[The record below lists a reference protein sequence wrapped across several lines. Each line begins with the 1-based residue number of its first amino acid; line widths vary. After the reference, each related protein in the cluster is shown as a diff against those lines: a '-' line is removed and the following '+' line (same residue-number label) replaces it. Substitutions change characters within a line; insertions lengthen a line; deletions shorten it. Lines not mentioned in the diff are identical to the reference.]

1 MGGHQA
7 VLGSRSAAASCF
19 ITFSPPQDDNWGET
33 TTVVTGTSEHS
44 ISHDDITRITK
55 DMEDSAHL
63 DCSRHLGVALAGA
76 LALLAFL
83 TPLAFMLLPQ
93 LLWREELEPCGT
105 PCEGL
110 FISVAFKLLIL
121 LLGSWA
127 LFFRRPKA
135 FFPRVFVFRAL
146 LMVLVFLLV
155 VSYWLFYGVRILD
168 SRDRNYQGI
177 VQYAVS
183 LVDALLFVHYLA
195 VVLLELRQLQPQ
207 FTLKAVR
214 STDGASRFYNVGHLR
229 CGDVG
234 CVGWGVAPCLGGLG
248 LCGCLCPPVC
258 LCVCVCIWVHICIRA
273 CLCVRVCVCARAHA
287 AGCVHAASCCSPAI
301 PDWRSCEC
309 PGVSAVPALFLPP
322 VLSPCAC
329 PGSVLTCSLCPAPA
343 VSPCSIQRAAIWILE
358 NYYHDFP
365 VYNPALLNL
374 PKSVLSKKMS
384 GFKVYSLGEGELPF
398 PWLLLLFP
406 LLLSQ
411 CFPPL
416 PPGSIPCWAP
426 SRSLRICVHLSR
438 ASRALVP
445 NPQQNRP
452 AASRSTSGASVGWGC
467 AGSTGKGNI
476 SPLFLQKT
484 PPTTPRGSPGL
495 SSPRPPAG
503 ATTAIM
509 STTMRRQSMSAG
521 CGNAV
526 PGMGTSGGSSPW
538 GALKNHPRIPLSRE
552 LGWRGQPWVSS
563 RVLGWELE
571 QGGSAGVNCFGVG
584 AGVQVWAVGRRG
596 ARWLLQALGDRDTSE
611 WLLEISRVKARV
623 FLGRLV
629 VAVEEAF
636 THIKRLQDEDQKNP
650 REIMDPREAAQ
661 AIFASMARAMQKYL
675 RTTKQQPYHTMESIL
690 QHLEFCITHDMTPKV
705 CGVGWGTPGGGFAQ
719 PRVRASL
726 IRVRGGRAVQ
736 CCAAGKAGVTAREG
750 WIGLVPSRW
759 EAFPAGPAGQ
769 LKAANKYKCE
779 QCEGDVHTSVVL
791 QAFLERYLSAGP
803 TIQYHKDR
811 WLAKQWTLVS
821 EEPVTNGLK
830 DGVVFVLK
838 RHDFSLVISTK
849 KIPFFKL
856 SEEFVDPKSH
866 KFVMRLQS
874 ETSV

>member
-1 MGGHQA
+1 KIESLKVTVDFLKVPLGLKKPPLKEALAAVPGSGRAKPLGAERPKPRRSDTMDNEFDGGGG
-7 VLGSRSAAASCF
+7 VGVGFWRGSGAAGRRPEVPGKGGRRSR
-19 ITFSPPQDDNWGET
+19 PPSNLPFRPGQDDNWGET

-63 DCSRHLGVALAGA
+63 DCSRHLGVSLAGA

-168 SRDRNYQGI
+168 SRDRNYQGL

-214 STDGASRFYNVGHLR
+214 SADGASRFYNVGHLR
-229 CGDVG
+229 YGGPRG
-234 CVGWGVAPCLGGLG
+234 CCRAGFVRLGRLES
-248 LCGCLCPPVC
+248 
-258 LCVCVCIWVHICIRA
+258 WVER
-273 CLCVRVCVCARAHA
+273 
-287 AGCVHAASCCSPAI
+287 
-301 PDWRSCEC
+301 
-309 PGVSAVPALFLPP
+309 
-322 VLSPCAC
+322 
-329 PGSVLTCSLCPAPA
+329 
-343 VSPCSIQRAAIWILE
+343 
-358 NYYHDFP
+358 
-365 VYNPALLNL
+365 NL
-374 PKSVLSKKMS
+374 VKFSQGKW
-384 GFKVYSLGEGELPF
+384 KV
-398 PWLLLLFP
+398 LLLGRNNP
-406 LLLSQ
+406 LQQGQGENSTNNSTGQ
-411 CFPPL
+411 
-416 PPGSIPCWAP
+416 
-426 SRSLRICVHLSR
+426 SR
-438 ASRALVP
+438 AVIAAAARRRDNSHNEYYYEEAEHERRVRKRRA
-445 NPQQNRP
+445 
-452 AASRSTSGASVGWGC
+452 
-467 AGSTGKGNI
+467 
-476 SPLFLQKT
+476 
-484 PPTTPRGSPGL
+484 
-495 SSPRPPAG
+495 
-503 ATTAIM
+503 
-509 STTMRRQSMSAG
+509 
-521 CGNAV
+521 
-526 PGMGTSGGSSPW
+526 
-538 GALKNHPRIPLSRE
+538 
-552 LGWRGQPWVSS
+552 
-563 RVLGWELE
+563 
-571 QGGSAGVNCFGVG
+571 
-584 AGVQVWAVGRRG
+584 
-596 ARWLLQALGDRDTSE
+596 
-611 WLLEISRVKARV
+611 
-623 FLGRLV
+623 RLV

-636 THIKRLQDEDQKNP
+636 THIKRLQEDDQKNP

-705 CGVGWGTPGGGFAQ
+705 RG
-719 PRVRASL
+719 
-726 IRVRGGRAVQ
+726 RGGD
-736 CCAAGKAGVTAREG
+736 G
-750 WIGLVPSRW
+750 S
-759 EAFPAGPAGQ
+759 
-769 LKAANKYKCE
+769 
-779 QCEGDVHTSVVL
+779 
-791 QAFLERYLSAGP
+791 RYLTAGP

-838 RHDFSLVISTK
+838 RQDFSLVVSTK

>member
-1 MGGHQA
+1 KIESLKVTVDFLKLPLGLKKPPLKEALAAVPGPGRSKPFGLERHKARRSDTMDNESQYSGYSYKSGHSRSSRKHRDRRDRHRSKSRD
-7 VLGSRSAAASCF
+7 GSRGDKSVTIQAPGEPLLDNES
-19 ITFSPPQDDNWGET
+19 TRGDERDDNWGET

-63 DCSRHLGVALAGA
+63 DCSRHLGVMLAGA

-83 TPLAFMLLPQ
+83 TPVAFMLLPQ
-93 LLWREELEPCGT
+93 LLWRDELEPCGT

-168 SRDRNYQGI
+168 SRDRNYQGV

-214 STDGASRFYNVGHLR
+214 SADGASRFYNVGHL
-229 CGDVG
+229 
-234 CVGWGVAPCLGGLG
+234 
-248 LCGCLCPPVC
+248 
-258 LCVCVCIWVHICIRA
+258 
-273 CLCVRVCVCARAHA
+273 
-287 AGCVHAASCCSPAI
+287 
-301 PDWRSCEC
+301 
-309 PGVSAVPALFLPP
+309 
-322 VLSPCAC
+322 
-329 PGSVLTCSLCPAPA
+329 
-343 VSPCSIQRAAIWILE
+343 SIQRAAVWILE

-384 GFKVYSLGEGELPF
+384 GFKVYSLGEENSTNNSTG
-398 PWLLLLFP
+398 
-406 LLLSQ
+406 Q
-411 CFPPL
+411 
-416 PPGSIPCWAP
+416 
-426 SRSLRICVHLSR
+426 SR
-438 ASRALVP
+438 AVIAAAARRRDNSHNEFYYEEAEHERRVRKRRA
-445 NPQQNRP
+445 
-452 AASRSTSGASVGWGC
+452 
-467 AGSTGKGNI
+467 
-476 SPLFLQKT
+476 
-484 PPTTPRGSPGL
+484 
-495 SSPRPPAG
+495 
-503 ATTAIM
+503 
-509 STTMRRQSMSAG
+509 
-521 CGNAV
+521 
-526 PGMGTSGGSSPW
+526 
-538 GALKNHPRIPLSRE
+538 
-552 LGWRGQPWVSS
+552 
-563 RVLGWELE
+563 
-571 QGGSAGVNCFGVG
+571 
-584 AGVQVWAVGRRG
+584 
-596 ARWLLQALGDRDTSE
+596 
-611 WLLEISRVKARV
+611 
-623 FLGRLV
+623 RLV

-636 THIKRLQDEDQKNP
+636 THIKRLQEEDQKNP

-705 CGVGWGTPGGGFAQ
+705 
-719 PRVRASL
+719 
-726 IRVRGGRAVQ
+726 RGG
-736 CCAAGKAGVTAREG
+736 CT
-750 WIGLVPSRW
+750 
-759 EAFPAGPAGQ
+759 
-769 LKAANKYKCE
+769 
-779 QCEGDVHTSVVL
+779 
-791 QAFLERYLSAGP
+791 RYLTAGP

-838 RHDFSLVISTK
+838 RQDFSLVVSTK

>member
-1 MGGHQA
+1 MDNESQYSGYSYKSGHSRSSRKHRDRRDRHRSKSRD
-7 VLGSRSAAASCF
+7 GSRGDKSVTIQAPGEPLLDNES
-19 ITFSPPQDDNWGET
+19 TRGDERDDNWGET

-83 TPLAFMLLPQ
+83 TPLAFLLLPQ
-93 LLWREELEPCGT
+93 LLWRDELEPCGT

-168 SRDRNYQGI
+168 SRDRDYRGV
-177 VQYAVS
+177 VQFAVS

-214 STDGASRFYNVGHLR
+214 SADGASRFYNVGHLR
-229 CGDVG
+229 
-234 CVGWGVAPCLGGLG
+234 
-248 LCGCLCPPVC
+248 
-258 LCVCVCIWVHICIRA
+258 
-273 CLCVRVCVCARAHA
+273 
-287 AGCVHAASCCSPAI
+287 
-301 PDWRSCEC
+301 
-309 PGVSAVPALFLPP
+309 
-322 VLSPCAC
+322 VLS
-329 PGSVLTCSLCPAPA
+329 SHH
-343 VSPCSIQRAAIWILE
+343 VS
-358 NYYHDFP
+358 
-365 VYNPALLNL
+365 
-374 PKSVLSKKMS
+374 
-384 GFKVYSLGEGELPF
+384 
-398 PWLLLLFP
+398 
-406 LLLSQ
+406 
-411 CFPPL
+411 
-416 PPGSIPCWAP
+416 
-426 SRSLRICVHLSR
+426 
-438 ASRALVP
+438 
-445 NPQQNRP
+445 RP
-452 AASRSTSGASVGWGC
+452 
-467 AGSTGKGNI
+467 
-476 SPLFLQKT
+476 
-484 PPTTPRGSPGL
+484 
-495 SSPRPPAG
+495 
-503 ATTAIM
+503 
-509 STTMRRQSMSAG
+509 
-521 CGNAV
+521 
-526 PGMGTSGGSSPW
+526 
-538 GALKNHPRIPLSRE
+538 H
-552 LGWRGQPWVSS
+552 
-563 RVLGWELE
+563 
-571 QGGSAGVNCFGVG
+571 
-584 AGVQVWAVGRRG
+584 
-596 ARWLLQALGDRDTSE
+596 
-611 WLLEISRVKARV
+611 
-623 FLGRLV
+623 RLV

-636 THIKRLQDEDQKNP
+636 THIKRLQEEDQKNP

-690 QHLEFCITHDMTPKV
+690 QHLEFCITHDMTPK
-705 CGVGWGTPGGGFAQ
+705 
-719 PRVRASL
+719 
-726 IRVRGGRAVQ
+726 
-736 CCAAGKAGVTAREG
+736 
-750 WIGLVPSRW
+750 
-759 EAFPAGPAGQ
+759 
-769 LKAANKYKCE
+769 
-779 QCEGDVHTSVVL
+779 
-791 QAFLERYLSAGP
+791 AFLERYLTAGP

-838 RHDFSLVISTK
+838 RQDFSLVVSTK

-866 KFVMRLQS
+866 KFIMRLQS